1 MLFPG
6 KRSCLPLFPSS
17 LLSSDPLLLSLMY
30 FLDHLDGVGGMNP
43 EENPQDLVFLDP
55 RLYLVK

>member
-6 KRSCLPLFPSS
+6 KRSCLPLFMS
-17 LLSSDPLLLSLMY
+17 LLSSAPLLLSLLD
-30 FLDHLDGVGGMNP
+30 FLDYLDGVGGMNP

>member
-1 MLFPG
+1 M
-6 KRSCLPLFPSS
+6 S
-17 LLSSDPLLLSLMY
+17 LLSSAPLLLSLLD
-30 FLDHLDGVGGMNP
+30 FLDYLDGVGGMNP

>member
-6 KRSCLPLFPSS
+6 KRSCRPLFTS
-17 LLSSDPLLLSLMY
+17 LLSSDPLLLSLLD
-30 FLDHLDGVGGMNP
+30 FLDHLDGVGGMYP